1 MIFEGRE
8 KDARRARHF
17 LGGVSCVSFVP
28 LLLLLLLLVR
38 DVQRSTYAL
47 GRHGSLYSRIDYSAL
62 LIVCY
67 PSG

>member
-1 MIFEGRE
+1 MAELSSFSNPLVG
-8 KDARRARHF
+8 
-17 LGGVSCVSFVP
+17 LGFSEVGTKL

-47 GRHGSLYSRIDYSAL
+47 GRHGGSLYSRIDHSAL